1 MDQILAIDF
10 NEFFAI
16 FEKIV
21 AVISELLK
29 KFEKHFTFEEYEYK
43 TEAEEESTTL

>member
-21 AVISELLK
+21 ALISDLLA
-29 KFEKHFTFEEYEYK
+29 KFEKHFKFEEDFPNNP
-43 TEAEEESTTL
+43 EETTNA